1 MSGKRSSRKRR
12 PAQGPPAKAPADTG
26 SPAKDPPAKAP
37 AEKRPPATGPRAKAP
52 AEKRPPATGPRA
64 KAPAERRPPA
74 KGESAKP
81 AVAEIPPRMVGI
93 AYVLALL
100 CLVTPLTVLGSGFAG
115 AVLFT
120 RGMRREGAGV
130 IVVSVVCVAL
140 GFFLRTQ

>member
-12 PAQGPPAKAPADTG
+12 PATGPPEKAPA
-26 SPAKDPPAKAP
+26 AKDPPAKRSHAKALP
-37 AEKRPPATGPRAKAP
+37 AKAP
-52 AEKRPPATGPRA
+52 
-64 KAPAERRPPA
+64 PA
-74 KGESAKP
+74 KREPEKP
-81 AVAEIPPRMVGI
+81 AVADIPPRMVAI

-130 IVVSVVCVAL
+130 IVVSVVCVAV

>member
-12 PAQGPPAKAPADTG
+12 SATGLPAKALPGKAL
-26 SPAKDPPAKAP
+26 PAKALP
-37 AEKRPPATGPRAKAP
+37 AKAQP
-52 AEKRPPATGPRA
+52 A
-64 KAPAERRPPA
+64 KARPA
-74 KGESAKP
+74 KREPEKP
-81 AVAEIPPRMVGI
+81 AFADIPPRMVAI

-130 IVVSVVCVAL
+130 IVVSVICVAV
-140 GFFLRTQ
+140 GFFVRTQ

>member
-12 PAQGPPAKAPADTG
+12 PATGPPAKAPAATG
-26 SPAKDPPAKAP
+26 PPEKAPAAKDPPAKREP
-37 AEKRPPATGPRAKAP
+37 E
-52 AEKRPPATGPRA
+52 
-64 KAPAERRPPA
+64 
-74 KGESAKP
+74 KP
-81 AVAEIPPRMVGI
+81 AFADIPPRMVAI

-130 IVVSVVCVAL
+130 IVVSVVCVAV

>member
-12 PAQGPPAKAPADTG
+12 PAQGPPAKDAPAE
-26 SPAKDPPAKAP
+26 APPAKAP
-37 AEKRPPATGPRAKAP
+37 AQQRPAAKGPAAKGPAAKGP
-52 AEKRPPATGPRA
+52 A
-64 KAPAERRPPA
+64 A
-74 KGESAKP
+74 KGEPAKP

-120 RGMRREGAGV
+120 RGRQREGAGV
-130 IVVSVVCVAL
+130 IVVSVICVAM
-140 GFFLRTQ
+140 GFYLRTQ

>member
-26 SPAKDPPAKAP
+26 QPAKAP
-37 AEKRPPATGPRAKAP
+37 AEKRPPAKAATEKRPLAKAA
-52 AEKRPPATGPRA
+52 AEKRPPAKRD
-64 KAPAERRPPA
+64 PA
-74 KGESAKP
+74 KREPDARP
-81 AVAEIPPRMVGI
+81 VAEIPPRMVGI

-100 CLVTPLTVLGSGFAG
+100 CLITPLTVLGSGFAG

-130 IVVSVVCVAL
+130 ILVSVVCVAL